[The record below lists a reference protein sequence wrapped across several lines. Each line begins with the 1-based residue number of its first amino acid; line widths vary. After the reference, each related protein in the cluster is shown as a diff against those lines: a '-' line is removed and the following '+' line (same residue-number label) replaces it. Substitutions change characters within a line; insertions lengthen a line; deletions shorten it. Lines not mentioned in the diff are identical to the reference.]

1 MSWFIFV
8 YQRPR
13 EFVMT
18 SLAIVLVLSSAFTH
32 ALWNYLSK
40 RAIGGIAF
48 IWLFGII
55 EVVLFFPI
63 FLITMY
69 RENVVIGGIEIL
81 MLFGSAMLHLI
92 YFTSLLRG
100 YKFGDLS
107 IVYPFS
113 RGIGPVLST
122 IAAVIL
128 LNERPS
134 MLAVMGTILIGI
146 GIIGLTGDPRKFRK
160 ENLLTGLFYAG
171 ITGVTIAAYTIWDS
185 YTVKTVELSPFVFQ
199 WGVTTLRMIVITPI
213 MFRQWGQVKLVWEHD
228 KWKAVGVGVLSS
240 LSYILMLFA
249 LADSDVSYVAP
260 LRSISIL
267 MGIVMGAYLLKE
279 GNLQKRFGAAS
290 IMVLGAIALG
300 LG

>member
-1 MSWFIFV
+1 
-8 YQRPR
+8 
-13 EFVMT
+13 MT
-18 SLAIVLVLSSAFTH
+18 SLAILLVLSSAFTH

-40 RAIGGIAF
+40 RAIGGLTF
-48 IWLFGII
+48 IWIFGVI
-55 EVVLFFPI
+55 EVVFFFPI
-63 FLITMY
+63 FLFTVY
-69 RENVVIGGIEIL
+69 RENVVIGGIEL
-81 MLFGSAMLHLI
+81 VMLFGSAMLHLI
-92 YFTSLLRG
+92 YFTSLIRG
-100 YKFGDLS
+100 YKVGDLS

-122 IAAVIL
+122 IAAVIIL
-128 LNERPS
+128 HERPS
-134 MLAVMGTILIGI
+134 PLAVMGTVLIGI

-160 ENLLTGLFYAG
+160 DNLLTGLFYAS

-185 YTVKTVELSPFVFQ
+185 YTVKTVKLSPFVFE
-199 WGVTTLRMIVITPI
+199 WGVTTIRMIVITPFVI
-213 MFRQWGQVKLVWEHD
+213 RDWDQVKFVWTHD
-228 KWKAVGVGVLSS
+228 KWKAAGVGILSS

-249 LADSDVSYVAP
+249 LSFSDVSYVAP

-290 IMVLGAIALG
+290 VMVLGAIALG